1 MASNGGIVYAKK
13 EKSVLQFD
21 GSLDSAKKKEKR
33 NEKKNKS
40 QRTVEIEGT
49 LSATEMAMLI
59 ECFVRAK
66 R

>member
-1 MASNGGIVYAKK
+1 MAELFTQKK
-13 EKSVLQFD
+13 KKSVFQFD
-21 GSLDSAKKKEKR
+21 GSLDSAKKEEKR